1 MRATFEHIET
11 SPHLSWKLFVR
22 RQPRFGFLWHF
33 HREYE
38 LTLITRG
45 MGTRFVGDS
54 VEDYRAG
61 DLTLIGP
68 ELPHTYASIGDGQ
81 EAVVAQFRR
90 DSFGAGFFDRPE
102 FAGVSA
108 LLERSA
114 RGLRLPADG
123 APLTELLDLP
133 PAERT
138 LGLLTALVRLARDGA
153 ARPLASAGHRPALNG
168 KTRDRIDAVIR
179 LLHAEYARPISLDTV
194 ARVAHL
200 TPPAASRFFRR
211 TTGSTVTDYL
221 NAVRV
226 NAACRLLLETDHRVA
241 DIAADCGYANLSN
254 FNRRFRALKGMS
266 PREYRGRVRTFSGRD
281 TLVSS
286 G

>member
-1 MRATFEHIET
+1 MRATFEHIGT
-11 SPHLSWKLFVR
+11 SPHLSWRLFVR
-22 RQPRFGFLWHF
+22 REPRFGFLWHF
-33 HREYE
+33 HREFE

-45 MGTRFVGDS
+45 VGTRFVGDS
-54 VEDYRAG
+54 VEDYRPG

-90 DSFGAGFFDRPE
+90 DSFGPGFFDRPE
-102 FAGVSA
+102 FAEVAA

-114 RGLRLPADG
+114 RGLRLPAERASLADLVG
-123 APLTELLDLP
+123 LP

-138 LGLLTALVRLARDGA
+138 LGLLGALVRLARADD
-153 ARPLASAGHRPALNG
+153 ARPLAAAGHRPALNRR
-168 KTRDRIDAVIR
+168 TRDRIDAVIR
-179 LLHAEYARPISLDTV
+179 LLHAEYARPISLDRV
-194 ARVAHL
+194 AEVAHL

-211 TTGSTVTDYL
+211 TTGSTITDYL

-226 NAACRLLLETDHRVA
+226 NAACRLLLETDRRVA

-254 FNRRFRALKGMS
+254 FNRRFRALKDMS
-266 PREYRGRVRTFSGRD
+266 PREFRARVRTY
-281 TLVSS
+281 T
-286 G
+286 

>member
-11 SPHLSWKLFVR
+11 TPHLSWTLFVR
-22 RQPRFGFLWHF
+22 REPAFGFLWHF
-33 HREYE
+33 HREFE

-45 MGTRFVGDS
+45 SGTRFVGDS
-54 VEDYRAG
+54 VEDYRPG

-90 DSFGAGFFDRPE
+90 DSFGPGFFDRPE
-102 FAGVSA
+102 FAEVSA

-114 RGLRLPADG
+114 RGLLLPAG
-123 APLTELLDLP
+123 SAPLAELVGMP

-138 LGLLTALVRLARDGA
+138 LGLLGTLVHLAREE
-153 ARPLASAGHRPALNG
+153 ARPLAGAGHRPALNSR
-168 KTRDRIDAVIR
+168 TRDRIDAVIR
-179 LLHAEYARPISLDTV
+179 LLHAEYARPITLDRV
-194 ARVAHL
+194 AGVAHL
-200 TPPAASRFFRR
+200 APPATSRFFRR
-211 TTGSTVTDYL
+211 TTGSTITDYL

-226 NAACRLLLETDHRVA
+226 NAACRLLLETDRRVA

-266 PREYRGRVRTFSGRD
+266 PREYRARVSAATAAAAP
-281 TLVSS
+281 
-286 G
+286 